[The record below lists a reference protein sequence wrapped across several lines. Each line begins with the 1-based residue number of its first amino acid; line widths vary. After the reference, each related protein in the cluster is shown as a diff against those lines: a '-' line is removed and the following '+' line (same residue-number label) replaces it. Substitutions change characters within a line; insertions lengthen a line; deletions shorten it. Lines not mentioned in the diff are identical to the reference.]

1 MFRGLFQRLFFSFS
15 FLLLFS
21 LNHIDYVSPA
31 PLGEHPV
38 IAGWKAAGLAGGEIE
53 IEGWSI
59 IEEQFTPLSVLQKK
73 AKSLQRRLYLQAD
86 SPPYSGE
93 EPAFAFVNL
102 SGHLPDGSRI
112 ILTLQSVRQAD
123 GTGETHCGLMGF
135 AVPVTDLRHY
145 LRHLEQAL
153 APLKENFPFKLAI
166 RGEWPGRLS
175 EAQASELAA
184 KIFARMKAE
193 VLSGGPAGESGRWQ
207 AYSPYFRQESGLGND
222 GINMEFAYR
231 YDPEENVTQLILG
244 TPLIPYIF

>member
-1 MFRGLFQRLFFSFS
+1 MIKGFFYRLFFSFS

-21 LNHIDYVSPA
+21 LNHIDYASPA
-31 PLGEHPV
+31 PLGEHPL
-38 IAGWKAAGLAGGEIE
+38 IAGWKAAGFAGGEIE

-59 IEEQFTPLSVLQKK
+59 IAEQFTPLSVLQKK
-73 AKSLQRRLYLQAD
+73 AKNLQRRLRLQVD
-86 SPPYSGE
+86 LPPYSGE

-102 SGHLPDGSRI
+102 NGCLPDGSRI
-112 ILTLQSVRQAD
+112 ILTLQSVRKAD

-135 AVPVTDLRHY
+135 AVPATDLRHY

-175 EAQASELAA
+175 EDQAGELAG

-193 VLSGGPAGESGRWQ
+193 VRSGGPAGASGRWQ
-207 AYSPYFRQESGLGND
+207 AYSPYFRQEPGVGND
-222 GINMEFAYR
+222 GVNMEFAYC
-231 YDPEENVTQLILG
+231 YNPGENVTQLILG
-244 TPLIPYIF
+244 TPLIPFIF